1 MMQRTL
7 NFLKKHANLLMKLL
21 PLIAFAVPLLLLY
34 VLNPADP
41 YLKLSAQ
48 DSFGGM
54 WKGRTFELFF
64 IWLVALELILGA
76 ETLQKNQVHKLV
88 SARTFAFTAALVL
101 PTLYV
106 IASNYWGLN
115 GIIAGWATQSA
126 VPFADSMPLA
136 IEYLVF
142 TALFI
147 TLVSLSFGFK
157 GLKVFSLPAFFLAL
171 VGVLYTIDNVF
182 PYGQFTPFQIF
193 VPTTTAYASLILNL
207 MGYTTS
213 ISSGT
218 FQANIPYLTATSL
231 QNPQQTATFG
241 IAWPCAG
248 IESFLIFTVV
258 ALLFLKRM
266 HISWKAKIGYFVFG
280 AAITYTINALR
291 IVEIFLT
298 GMAYGENSIQVD
310 LLHFYYA
317 PLVAIAW
324 IVSYPLIILA
334 SQTIW
339 HRIHK
344 PELKQS
350 QPA

>member
-1 MMQRTL
+1 MQSIL
-7 NFLKKHANLLMKLL
+7 QVLKKHKNLLMNLL
-21 PLIAFAVPLLLLY
+21 PLVAFAIPLLWLY
-34 VLNPADP
+34 TLDAP
-41 YLKLSAQ
+41 
-48 DSFGGM
+48 SFELM
-54 WKGRTFELFF
+54 WKGRTFQLFF
-64 IWLVALELILGA
+64 IWLLALEMILGW
-76 ETLQKNQVHKLV
+76 ENLHTNKIGKLV
-88 SARTFAFTAALVL
+88 SARTFAFLAAMAL

-106 IASNYWGLN
+106 AASFYLGLN
-115 GIIAGWATQSA
+115 GAIASWAAQSGVTWA
-126 VPFADSMPLA
+126 SSMPLST
-136 IEYLVF
+136 EYLVF
-142 TALFI
+142 TALFCAI
-147 TLVSLSFGFK
+147 VLLQFGFK
-157 GLKVFSLPAFFLAL
+157 GLKAFALPAFFLAL
-171 VGVLYTIDNVF
+171 VGVIYTIDNVF

-193 VPTTTAYASLILNL
+193 VPTTTALAAVFLNL

-213 ISSGT
+213 ISYGT

-266 HISWKAKIGYFVFG
+266 HISWRAKIGYFVFG
-280 AAITYTINALR
+280 AAVTYTINALR

-298 GMAYGENSIQVD
+298 GMAYGENSLQVD

-317 PLVAIAW
+317 PLLAIAW
-324 IVSYPLIILA
+324 IVTYPLIILA

>member
-1 MMQRTL
+1 MERVVQVI
-7 NFLKKHANLLMKLL
+7 KKHSRLLMKLL

-41 YLKLSAQ
+41 YMKLSAQ

-64 IWLVALELILGA
+64 IWLIALELILSA
-76 ETLQKNQVHKLV
+76 EALQKNQVHKLV
-88 SARTFAFTAALVL
+88 SARTFVFAAVLVL
-101 PTLYV
+101 PTIYV
-106 IASNYWGLN
+106 IACNYWGLN
-115 GIIAGWATQSA
+115 GAIAGWAAQSG

-142 TALFI
+142 TALF
-147 TLVSLSFGFK
+147 TAMVFLSFGFK
-157 GLKVFSLPAFFLAL
+157 GLKVFSLPAFFVAL

-193 VPTTTAYASLILNL
+193 VPTTTSYASAILNL

-213 ISSGT
+213 ITYGS
-218 FQANIPYLTATSL
+218 FEPNIPYLTATSL

-266 HISWKAKIGYFVFG
+266 HLSWKAKIGYFVFG
-280 AAITYTINALR
+280 AAVTYTINALR

-298 GMAYGENSIQVD
+298 GMAYGESSLQVD

-317 PLVAIAW
+317 PLIAIGW

-334 SQTIW
+334 SQSIW
-339 HRIHK
+339 RRIRK
-344 PELKQS
+344 PKLKQS